1 MLSLAVLLMLKIPN
15 EAFLWITRYLV
26 ERHEQKKNFV
36 CSISLSVSL
45 PVCLSVH
52 YSIHLSIRLTFCL
65 RPTLL
70 GGGGGGS
77 ALWVKRVWNRCIHF
91 IDKNLFPISSGARE
105 WASDRANERSGAR
118 EWSKWCGTSE
128 WLSGAS
134 ERANGRAN
142 GPASIS

>member
-1 MLSLAVLLMLKIPN
+1 MAKYHENLLRDNTLSNISITKKMLSLAVLLMLKIPN

-45 PVCLSVH
+45 PVCLYVH
-52 YSIHLSIRLTFCL
+52 YSIHLSVRLTFCP

-77 ALWVKRVWNRCIHF
+77 ALWVKRV
-91 IDKNLFPISSGARE
+91 
-105 WASDRANERSGAR
+105 
-118 EWSKWCGTSE
+118 
-128 WLSGAS
+128 
-134 ERANGRAN
+134 
-142 GPASIS
+142 